1 MQNGV
6 PRANVTGKC
15 KGRAMKAR
23 VLGWAQVRKCQ
34 AGQAWGAGRAGLLY
48 VLVRQ
53 EQGHKVVQCGREKAT
68 MEWILETLRT
78 PAPST
83 VRMGGGAWPG
93 KSRRLALG
101 KPVRTPRTTLPPG
114 LIDLESCNPWT
125 KYIEQLN
132 KEAGRTS
139 HRGVAVQRRVARQQR
154 SSWGPGR
161 FARNRVLSAGPGRIS
176 PA

>member
-1 MQNGV
+1 
-6 PRANVTGKC
+6 
-15 KGRAMKAR
+15 MKAR

-83 VRMGGGAWPG
+83 VRMGGGRG
-93 KSRRLALG
+93 RGSLG
-101 KPVRTPRTTLPPG
+101 GWRW
-114 LIDLESCNPWT
+114 ENQC
-125 KYIEQLN
+125 E
-132 KEAGRTS
+132 
-139 HRGVAVQRRVARQQR
+139 H
-154 SSWGPGR
+154 PGR
-161 FARNRVLSAGPGRIS
+161 PFHQD
-176 PA
+176 